1 MVVHLL
7 ACLVIL
13 GEDQE
18 EGLQEEGQGVVLMEV
33 TYLALMEPHISPYL
47 LEWSF
52 HFLFLCWM

>member
-1 MVVHLL
+1 MVVHPL

-13 GEDQE
+13 EGGQE
-18 EGLQEEGQGVVLMEV
+18 EGLQEEGQVVALMEV